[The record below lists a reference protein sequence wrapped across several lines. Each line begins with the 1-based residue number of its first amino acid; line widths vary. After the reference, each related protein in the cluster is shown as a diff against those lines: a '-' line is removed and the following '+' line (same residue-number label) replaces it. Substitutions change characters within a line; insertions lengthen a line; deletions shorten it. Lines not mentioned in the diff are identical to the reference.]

1 MRYLL
6 NSGQMKAVDNYTIN
20 KLGIPSIVL
29 MERAALSV
37 ATEIMERFDKS
48 NRILVACGTGNNG
61 SDGLA
66 IARILH
72 QSGYETDVM
81 LLGDVIKG
89 TDEYK
94 TQLNIIKNLGV
105 RYGNMNELSEYIVKG
120 RYDVC
125 VDAIFGIGLS
135 RAPKGEY
142 YDAIECINMSECSI
156 VAVDIPSGV
165 SADTGEL
172 YGIAVKADLTV
183 TFGYDKL
190 GMCLYP
196 ATEYCGEVIIKN
208 IGFASLQ
215 SMEMLPDTF
224 TYDRQ
229 DVCLLPERKANSHK
243 GSFGR
248 ALVIAGSDDMSGAA
262 YLSAKAAYRMGAG
275 LVEVLIPESNAPVIR
290 NLLPEAI
297 VTGYSTEEFT
307 ISKISDSCIWAD
319 VIVIGP
325 GMGTKPYVLTILNY
339 VMQYFKVPVIID
351 ADALNVIA
359 ANRDMYSM
367 LNKQTIVTPH
377 IKEMERLTGQPVA
390 DIKKN
395 SIDTAKA
402 FSNITGA
409 TCVLKDARTV
419 VTSAYGDVYINMS
432 GNEGMA
438 TGGSGDVLTGIIA
451 GLISQR
457 MDVYKGAAFG
467 VFLHGLAGDKA
478 KDRLGSY
485 SVMAEDIID
494 NISEVTKKNI

>member
-6 NSGQMKAVDNYTIN
+6 NSEQMKSVDNYTIN

-48 NRILVACGTGNNG
+48 KRILVVCGTGNNG
-61 SDGLA
+61 ADGLA

-72 QSGYETDVM
+72 QSGYQVDVM
-81 LLGDVIKG
+81 LLGEAVKG
-89 TDEYK
+89 TEEYK
-94 TQLNIIKNLGV
+94 IQLNIIKNLGV

-142 YDAIECINMSECSI
+142 YDAIECINISECSI
-156 VAVDIPSGV
+156 VAVDIPSGI
-165 SADTGEL
+165 SADKGAL
-172 YGIAVKADLTV
+172 YGIAVKADITV
-183 TFGYDKL
+183 TFGYHKL
-190 GMCLYP
+190 GMTLYP
-196 ATEYCGEVIIKN
+196 AAEYCGEVIIKN

-215 SMEMLPDTF
+215 SMEFFPDTF
-224 TYDRQ
+224 TYDKQ
-229 DVCLLPERKANSHK
+229 DVCLMPERKANSHK

-248 ALVIAGSDDMSGAA
+248 VLVIAGSEDMSGAA
-262 YLSAKAAYRMGAG
+262 YLSAKAAYRTGAG
-275 LVEVLIPESNAPVIR
+275 LVEVLIPECNAPVIR

-297 VTGYSTEEFT
+297 VTGYQTEDFS
-307 ISKISDSCIWAD
+307 IGKISDSCVWAD

-339 VMQYFKVPVIID
+339 VMQYSKVPIIID
-351 ADALNVIA
+351 ADALNVMS

-377 IKEMERLTGQPVA
+377 IKEMERMTGQQVSE
-390 DIKKN
+390 IKRN
-395 SIDTAKA
+395 PIDTAKA

-409 TCVLKDARTV
+409 ICVLKDSRTV
-419 VTSAYGDVYINMS
+419 VTSAYNDVYINTS

-451 GLISQR
+451 GLISQKF
-457 MDVYKGAAFG
+457 DVYKSAALG
-467 VFLHGLAGDKA
+467 VYIHGLAGDSA
-478 KDRLGSY
+478 KERLGSY
-485 SVMAEDIID
+485 SVMAGDIID
-494 NISEVTKKNI
+494 SISEIARR